1 MRGHQ
6 DRPQRQPPRVPA
18 FLLYALP
25 HSHRSHI
32 VGDLSEE
39 FCRHASRGLTP
50 RLARLWFWKEL
61 ALSILANMLARLRY
75 RLRGGLG
82 PSGDRQQPDSN
93 RTRNPFSGFGYD
105 LRFAVRGL
113 MKNPTFAIGAVVMLA
128 LGIGV
133 NTAIFSLNAGM
144 LRIVQRFHQ
153 PDELVF
159 IWGTAEGWNRAAV
172 STQDYL
178 HWREQADAFQE
189 MGLYRTVARYVT
201 GESEPRRV
209 RAVQTS
215 AGLLQMLGLDVER
228 GRLHGVVDE
237 AAAAPAVAVLTYRFW
252 QERYGGDPALL
263 GRTIRLNDEP
273 YTVVGVLPAKVEFE
287 ILWHDADLFTPLIL
301 DPAELN
307 WEDRYYRVVAR
318 LAEGSS
324 PEQAQAQM
332 TAIAARLA
340 EAQPETNADVSAR
353 VEPFA
358 DHFYSADDKL
368 AVVSLLLAVF
378 AVLLIA
384 CVNLANLLLA
394 KGTARQS
401 EIAIRLAVGASRGRV
416 VRQLLTESLLL
427 SLTGGASG
435 IVLGI
440 WGLKLLLSS
449 LPSTP
454 FLPEEVGLDPLLLA
468 YTLLISVGA
477 ALAFGLTPALLASR
491 VSLSESIKEGG
502 AGKSA
507 SRGRKQFRNTI
518 MVAQLALTVP
528 LVLSCVVGYRQ
539 VQTLGNLD
547 FGFATEGL
555 LVAQVDL
562 PAYRFEHAVDRSEL
576 YEALVAEVYNIPGV
590 TAAAASQNV
599 PIGAGY
605 RGMYRPFVIEGRE
618 AEEGSERGPR
628 GFEVVSPEYFE
639 AIGVSLRRGR
649 GFTAADGPG
658 DPAVAI
664 VNEALVRRYWPGQ
677 DPVGKRLIPDTA
689 SAPWDPEHT
698 PEFVTVVGVV
708 ADFGATFYGDPP
720 NPAVYMSHLQQPPY
734 DMKLIARTASDPLS
748 LAPALRSAVIRID
761 AGVPLSQIRTGPTLI
776 DDWLQESRT
785 VAASLGV
792 LGLLALGMAVLGLYG
807 MVAYSVAQR
816 TFELGVRMVLGAD
829 VRAIRW
835 AVMRSFVTLAG
846 VGLSIGLIISG
857 IGGLVTRSQ
866 LVMLRIPIFST
877 VAGLVVLL
885 SAIVLLASYL
895 PARRATSI
903 EPVQAL
909 RCE

>member
-1 MRGHQ
+1 MIGKSGR
-6 DRPQRQPPRVPA
+6 RAIKAPWVPA

-32 VGDLSEE
+32 LGDIAEQYTLIA
-39 FCRHASRGLTP
+39 RNRTSRV
-50 RLARLWFWKEL
+50 AAAWFWKEL
-61 ALSILANMLARLRY
+61 ITSIFANVITRLRY
-75 RLRGGLG
+75 RVRGTSG
-82 PSGDRQQPDSN
+82 PSGNQQQPQSN
-93 RTRNPFSGFGYD
+93 RGRNPFDGFGYD

-113 MKNPTFAIGAVVMLA
+113 MKSPTFAIGAVVMLA

-133 NTAIFSLNAGM
+133 NTAIFSMNAGM
-144 LRIVQRFHQ
+144 LRIVERFHQ
-153 PDELVF
+153 PDQLVF
-159 IWGTAEGWNRAAV
+159 VWGVEDRWTRSAV
-172 STQDYL
+172 SAQDYL

-201 GESEPRRV
+201 GEREPQRV

-215 AGLLQMLGLDVER
+215 ANLLPMLGLDAER
-228 GRLHGVVDE
+228 GRIHGVVDE
-237 AAAAPAVAVLTYRFW
+237 DPAAPAVVVLTHRFW
-252 QERYGGDPALL
+252 QERYGGDPSLL

-287 ILWHDADLFTPLIL
+287 ILWHDTDLLIPLIL
-301 DPAELN
+301 DPTELN
-307 WEDRYYRVVAR
+307 WEDRYYRVIAR
-318 LAEGSS
+318 MAEGTSA
-324 PEQAQAQM
+324 EQAQAQM

-340 EAQPETNADVSAR
+340 EAQPETNAEFGAR
-353 VEPFA
+353 VEQFA
-358 DHFYSADDKL
+358 DRFYSADDRL
-368 AVVSLLLAVF
+368 AMASLLLAVF

-401 EIAIRLAVGASRGRV
+401 EVAIRLAVGASRGRV

-427 SLTGGASG
+427 SFTGGAFG

-440 WGLKLLLSS
+440 WGLRLLLSS

-454 FLPEEVGLDPLLLA
+454 FLPEEVGLDPVLLA
-468 YTLLISVGA
+468 YTFLISVGA

-507 SRGRKQFRNTI
+507 SRSRKRFRNGI

-539 VQTLGNLD
+539 VQTLGSLD
-547 FGFATEGL
+547 FGFATEGM

-562 PAYRFEHAVDRSEL
+562 PPYRFEHAVDRTEF
-576 YEALVAEVYNIPGV
+576 YDAVVAEVSNIPGV
-590 TAAAASQNV
+590 TAAAAGMNV
-599 PIGAGY
+599 PIGIGHRSVY
-605 RGMYRPFVIEGRE
+605 GPLVIEGRE
-618 AEEGSERGPR
+618 AEEGAERGPR

-639 AIGVSLRRGR
+639 TIGVPIARGR
-649 GFTAADGPG
+649 AFTAADGPG

-677 DPVGKRLIPDTA
+677 DAVGKRLIPDPP
-689 SAPWDPEHT
+689 SENWGQQDT

-720 NPAVYMSHLQQPPY
+720 NPAVYMSHLQQAPY
-734 DMKLIARTASDPLS
+734 DIKLIARTAADPLS
-748 LAPALRSAVIRID
+748 LAPALRAAVTRTD
-761 AGVPLSQIRTGPTLI
+761 AGVPLSQIRTGPALI

-785 VAASLGV
+785 VAATLGV
-792 LGLLALGMAVLGLYG
+792 LGLLALGMAMLGLYG

-829 VRAIRW
+829 IRAIRW
-835 AVMRSFVTLAG
+835 TVMRSFVTLAG
-846 VGLSIGLIISG
+846 AGVLIGLVVSG
-857 IGGLVTRSQ
+857 IGGLIVRSQ

-877 VAGLVVLL
+877 VVGLIVLL
-885 SAIVLLASYL
+885 GGVVLLASYL